1 MEFEKVKTR
10 IRKVTFYLEFILA
23 LFIVAAVIIGMVDLV
38 RYMIL
43 ILKTN
48 PIDTYGLFQKFLGH
62 VLLLVVGVELVVML
76 VYHSPSSVLE
86 VLLYAVARK
95 LLIGNQGMTDFA
107 MGIVAIAAIFT
118 IRKFLFV
125 EDLSFSASKGYGFV
139 ATTSVKAIN
148 ELLNTKLPEDSS
160 ITIGGY
166 VSSYAQSE
174 GIQLYK
180 GAELEISK
188 VKIKVLKIKNG
199 VLQKVSISI
208 DRV

>member
-1 MEFEKVKTR
+1 
-10 IRKVTFYLEFILA
+10 
-23 LFIVAAVIIGMVDLV
+23 
-38 RYMIL
+38 
-43 ILKTN
+43 
-48 PIDTYGLFQKFLGH
+48 
-62 VLLLVVGVELVVML
+62 ML